1 MSPSSKLDALKS
13 DIIAILSSCGE
24 NKSLKR
30 KKITSKSVKESK
42 LKDLDKGEVKKALKE
57 LVKSGRVKELG
68 EDGGSSR
75 YMIFPDEKESES
87 SGGSGDSGSSSEN
100 DSGSSSES
108 DSQDKDEP
116 LPFAEV
122 MRKRAGESSKTD
134 EKETYGG
141 DDDGSED
148 EREDIDDEIRRLEA
162 ELAAGSDDD
171 DDSSEYSEGSDDE
184 SIPDDDELGG
194 KSKRKISFGP
204 STEYTDDRMN
214 NSDDHVPSEGGIIRS
229 NLEAERIAPL
239 PKSALPQM
247 KRRKLKGIDADVD
260 GDGEKEKEKKN
271 KRKTS
276 NNDDEDIN
284 EGLREAV
291 KEVLSGY
298 EARSHE
304 RIPFYCRV
312 CSVQSKDMESFLAH
326 KKTDFHKA
334 AVKAERKATY
344 CQACRKQFTSPVQME
359 EHLNSKRHHERM
371 IYLRSKNQGGR
382 GGGGR
387 GGRGAGRF
395 GAGRGRF
402 GRDGRGYGGR
412 GRGNSRAR
420 SNRQW
425 C

>member
-1 MSPSSKLDALKS
+1 MNRATAMSSSSRLNSLKA
-13 DIIAILSSCGE
+13 DIFAILSSCGE

-30 KKITSKSVKESK
+30 KKIISKCIKGKSH
-42 LKDLDKGEVKKALKE
+42 LKGLDKSEVKKVLRE
-57 LVKSGRVKELG
+57 LVKSGRVKELDK
-68 EDGGSSR
+68 DGTSR
-75 YMIFPDEKESES
+75 YMICPGEIDPES
-87 SGGSGDSGSSSEN
+87 SGGSDGSGSSSE
-100 DSGSSSES
+100 D

-116 LPFAEV
+116 LPFAEL

-134 EKETYGG
+134 DKEKSG
-141 DDDGSED
+141 DDDNRSED
-148 EREDIDDEIRRLEA
+148 VGEDIDDEIRRLEA
-162 ELAAGSDDD
+162 ELAADSDDDD
-171 DDSSEYSEGSDDE
+171 DDSSEYSGGSDDE
-184 SIPDDDELGG
+184 STPDDDDELGG

-204 STEYTDDRMN
+204 STEYTDHRMN
-214 NSDDHVPSEGGIIRS
+214 DSDKVVPSEGGVIRS
-229 NLEAERIAPL
+229 NLESERIVPL

-260 GDGEKEKEKKN
+260 DDGEKKN
-271 KRKTS
+271 KRKSS
-276 NNDDEDIN
+276 NKDDKDVN

-326 KKTDFHKA
+326 KNTDFHNA

-359 EHLNSKRHHERM
+359 EHLNSKPHHERM
-371 IYLRSKNQGGR
+371 IYLRSRNQGR
-382 GGGGR
+382 GGR

-402 GRDGRGYGGR
+402 GRDGRGNGGR
-412 GRGNSRAR
+412 GRGDSRPV

>member
-1 MSPSSKLDALKS
+1 MSPSSRLDALKS
-13 DIIAILSSCGE
+13 DIIAILSSCRE

-30 KKITSKSVKESK
+30 KKITSKCVEESK

-68 EDGGSSR
+68 EGGGSSR
-75 YMIFPDEKESES
+75 HMICPDKKDSES
-87 SGGSGDSGSSSEN
+87 NGGFGDSGSSSEDD
-100 DSGSSSES
+100 DSKDE
-108 DSQDKDEP
+108 DEP
-116 LPFAEV
+116 LPFAEL
-122 MRKRAGESSKTD
+122 MRKRAGESSKVD
-134 EKETYGG
+134 GKERHGG
-141 DDDGSED
+141 DDDGSDGEG
-148 EREDIDDEIRRLEA
+148 EDIDDEIRRLEA

-171 DDSSEYSEGSDDE
+171 DSSEYSEGSDDE
-184 SIPDDDELGG
+184 SIPDDDQLEGQ
-194 KSKRKISFGP
+194 SKRKISFGP

-214 NSDDHVPSEGGIIRS
+214 DSDEHVPSEGGIIRS

-260 GDGEKEKEKKN
+260 GDGEKEKKK
-271 KRKTS
+271 KRKAS
-276 NNDDEDIN
+276 NKDDEDIN

-326 KKTDFHKA
+326 KNTDFHKA

-359 EHLNSKRHHERM
+359 EHLNSKPHHERM
-371 IYLRSKNQGGR
+371 IYLRSKNHGG

-402 GRDGRGYGGR
+402 GTRSRDGSGYSGR
-412 GRGNSRAR
+412 GRGDSRAG
-420 SNRQW
+420 NRQW

>member
-1 MSPSSKLDALKS
+1 MSPNRKLDALKS
-13 DIIAILSSCGE
+13 DIVAILSSCGE

-30 KKITSKSVKESK
+30 KKIISKCINESK
-42 LKDLDKGEVKKALKE
+42 LKDLNKSEVKKALKE
-57 LVKSGRVKELG
+57 LVKIGRVKELG
-68 EDGGSSR
+68 EDGGSCR
-75 YMIFPDEKESES
+75 YMICPDEKDSES
-87 SGGSGDSGSSSEN
+87 SGGSGDSGSSSE
-100 DSGSSSES
+100 DD

-116 LPFAEV
+116 LPFAEM
-122 MRKRAGESSKTD
+122 MRKRAGESTKADGEDTN
-134 EKETYGG
+134 GG
-141 DDDGSED
+141 DSNGSDDKE
-148 EREDIDDEIRRLEA
+148 EDIDDEIRRLEA
-162 ELAAGSDDD
+162 ELAADSD
-171 DDSSEYSEGSDDE
+171 DDSSDYSGGGSDDE
-184 SIPDDDELGG
+184 SIPYMYDDEREG

-204 STEYTDDRMN
+204 STEYTDDRIN
-214 NSDDHVPSEGGIIRS
+214 DSNEHVPSGGGIIRS

-260 GDGEKEKEKKN
+260 GDGDKEKKKKKKSSN
-271 KRKTS
+271 K
-276 NNDDEDIN
+276 DDENVN

-326 KKTDFHKA
+326 KNTDFHKA

-359 EHLNSKRHHERM
+359 EHLNSKPHHERM
-371 IYLRSKNQGGR
+371 IYLRSKNHGG

-402 GRDGRGYGGR
+402 GTRSRDGSGYSGR
-412 GRGNSRAR
+412 GRGNSRAG
-420 SNRQW
+420 NRQW